1 MQDLLE
7 RLAVIDVD
15 AHEMAPSH
23 MWGTMFGPHSARFAE
38 VATDFIR
45 SFGANSFW
53 RPGLVDDAS
62 ITADSVW
69 NAKGP
74 AAPGAFD
81 FDRRRKVL
89 DTMGIARQ
97 LIFPSAALL
106 AFGPLTGSSLASLG
120 LPIPAGEEGQRML
133 RGVVAEYNDWVV
145 RTTAAPGGRFR
156 PAALL
161 AATSIDEL
169 LEQARDLVT
178 RGARAVWLP
187 TSHPPG
193 GFSPAAPEL
202 DPFWA
207 LMAAGNVAVTLHL
220 GTDSGFRSTDAWSQA
235 PAFAVGKVDSVEIAL
250 EPFGTTTV
258 HMGASN
264 FLTAM
269 VLGGVFERHPAL
281 RFGIIELGAT
291 WFGPLAEHLD
301 LWVEHIYAKRM
312 AKILSMPPS
321 AYMDRNVRVTPFYFE
336 PVDLYFRRYPQLSH
350 CWCYSSDYPHVEGGI
365 DSKLGFLARL
375 APLGEEAVEKFFV
388 GNGAWLVLR

>member
-1 MQDLLE
+1 MQDVLE
-7 RLAVIDVD
+7 RLPIIDVD
-15 AHEMAPSH
+15 AHEMAPAH
-23 MWGTMFGPHSARFAE
+23 VWGEMFGPHSARFAE
-38 VATDFIR
+38 VAADFIR

-53 RPGLVDDAS
+53 RPGLADDAA
-62 ITADSVW
+62 ITPASVW
-69 NAKGP
+69 SEKGP
-74 AAPGAFD
+74 SAPGAFD
-81 FDRRRKVL
+81 FDRRRQVL
-89 DTMGIARQ
+89 DAMGIARQ

-145 RTTAAPGGRFR
+145 RTTIAPGSRFR

-161 AATSIDEL
+161 SGATVDEL
-169 LEQARDLVT
+169 MEQAGDLVT

-187 TSHPPG
+187 TGRPPG
-193 GFSPAAPEL
+193 GRSPAAAEL

-207 LMAAGNVAVTLHL
+207 LMAANGVAVTLHL
-220 GTDSGFRSTDAWSQA
+220 GTDSGFRSSDVWSQA

-264 FLTAM
+264 FLSAM
-269 VLGGVFERHPAL
+269 VLGGVFERHPML
-281 RFGIIELGAT
+281 RFGVIELGAT

-312 AKILSMPPS
+312 AKVLSMPPS

-350 CWCYSSDYPHVEGGI
+350 AWCYSSDYPHVEGGV
-365 DSKLGFLARL
+365 DSKLGFLSRL
-375 APLGEEAVEKFFV
+375 APLGVEAIEKFFV
-388 GNGAWLVLR
+388 GNGAWLVPE

>member
-7 RLAVIDVD
+7 RLPVIDVD
-15 AHEMAPSH
+15 AHEMAPAH
-23 MWGTMFGPHSARFAE
+23 VWGEMFGPHSARFAE
-38 VATDFIR
+38 VAADFIR

-53 RPGLVDDAS
+53 RPGLADDAA
-62 ITADSVW
+62 ITPASVW
-69 NAKGP
+69 TEKGP
-74 AAPGAFD
+74 SAPGAFD
-81 FDRRRKVL
+81 FDRRRRVL
-89 DTMGIARQ
+89 DAMGIARQ

-145 RTTAAPGGRFR
+145 RTTTAPGSRFR

-161 AATSIDEL
+161 SGATVDEL
-169 LEQARDLVT
+169 MEQAGDLVA

-187 TSHPPG
+187 TGRPPG
-193 GFSPAAPEL
+193 GRSPAAPEL
-202 DPFWA
+202 DSFWA
-207 LMAAGNVAVTLHL
+207 LMAANGVAVTLHL
-220 GTDSGFRSTDAWSQA
+220 GTDSGFRSSDAWSQA

-264 FLTAM
+264 FLSAM
-269 VLGGVFERHPAL
+269 VLGGVFERHPML
-281 RFGIIELGAT
+281 RFGVIELGAT

-312 AKILSMPPS
+312 AGVLSMPPS

-350 CWCYSSDYPHVEGGI
+350 AWCYSSDYPHVEGGV

-375 APLGEEAVEKFFV
+375 EPLGTVAIEKFFA
-388 GNGAWLVLR
+388 GNGAWLVPE

>member
-7 RLAVIDVD
+7 RLPVIDVD
-15 AHEMAPSH
+15 AHEMAPAH
-23 MWGTMFGPHSARFAE
+23 VWGDMFGPHSARFAE
-38 VATDFIR
+38 VAADFIR

-53 RPGLVDDAS
+53 RPGLSDDAA
-62 ITADSVW
+62 ITPVSVW
-69 NAKGP
+69 NEKGP
-74 AAPGAFD
+74 SAPGAFD
-81 FDRRRKVL
+81 FDRRRQVL
-89 DTMGIARQ
+89 DAMGIARQ

-120 LPIPAGEEGQRML
+120 LPIPAGEEGERML
-133 RGVVAEYNDWVV
+133 RGVVDEYNDWVV
-145 RTTAAPGGRFR
+145 RVTTAPGSRFR

-161 AATSIDEL
+161 SGATAGEL
-169 LEQARDLVT
+169 MEQAGDLVA

-187 TSHPPG
+187 TGRPPG
-193 GFSPAAPEL
+193 GCSPAAPAL

-207 LMAAGNVAVTLHL
+207 LMAANRVAVTLHL
-220 GTDSGFRSTDAWSQA
+220 GTDSGFRSSDAWSQA

-264 FLTAM
+264 FLSAM
-269 VLGGVFERHPAL
+269 VLGGVFERHPML

-312 AKILSMPPS
+312 AGVLSMPPS

-350 CWCYSSDYPHVEGGI
+350 AWCYSSDYPHVEGGV
-365 DSKLGFLARL
+365 DSKLGFLSRL
-375 APLGEEAVEKFFV
+375 KPLGTEAIEKFFV
-388 GNGAWLVLR
+388 GNGAWLLPE

>member
-7 RLAVIDVD
+7 RLPVIDVD
-15 AHEMAPSH
+15 AHEMAPAH
-23 MWGTMFGPHSARFAE
+23 VWGEMFGPHSARFAE
-38 VATDFIR
+38 VAADFIR

-53 RPGLVDDAS
+53 RPGLADDAA
-62 ITADSVW
+62 ITPASVW
-69 NAKGP
+69 TVKGP
-74 AAPGAFD
+74 SAPGAFD
-81 FDRRRKVL
+81 FDRRRRVL
-89 DTMGIARQ
+89 DAMGIARQ

-145 RTTAAPGGRFR
+145 RTTVAPGSRFR

-161 AATSIDEL
+161 SGATVDEL
-169 LEQARDLVT
+169 MEQAGDLVA

-187 TSHPPG
+187 TGRPPG
-193 GFSPAAPEL
+193 GRSPAAPEL
-202 DPFWA
+202 DSFWA
-207 LMAAGNVAVTLHL
+207 LMAANGVAVTLHL
-220 GTDSGFRSTDAWSQA
+220 GTDSGFRSSDAWSQA

-264 FLTAM
+264 FLSAM
-269 VLGGVFERHPAL
+269 VLGGVFERHPML
-281 RFGIIELGAT
+281 RFGVIELGAT

-312 AKILSMPPS
+312 AGVLSMPPS

-350 CWCYSSDYPHVEGGI
+350 AWCYSSDYPHVEGGV

-375 APLGEEAVEKFFV
+375 EPLGTVAIEKFFA
-388 GNGAWLVLR
+388 GNGAWLVPE